1 MRTLRE
7 QETEA
12 ILQRLG
18 ATHDLQREVIFRL
31 QEEIDALQ
39 LSLQQAN
46 SRVREL
52 EAQVFGGSTK

>member
-1 MRTLRE
+1 MKTLRE

-12 ILQRLG
+12 ILQMS

-39 LSLQQAN
+39 RSLQQAN